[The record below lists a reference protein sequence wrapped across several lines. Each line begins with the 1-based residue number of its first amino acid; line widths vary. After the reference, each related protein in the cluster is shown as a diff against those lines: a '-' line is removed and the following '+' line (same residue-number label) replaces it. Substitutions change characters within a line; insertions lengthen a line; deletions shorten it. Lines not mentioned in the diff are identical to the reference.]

1 MKASYNRLFTDER
14 GGSAIVDL
22 ELPLAVD
29 FADMK
34 ADIDFCRYG
43 PGTAVVIA
51 QVSLARRKA
60 DINAGLPEEGRHRL
74 PSSGRY
80 VISELREMSII

>member
-1 MKASYNRLFTDER
+1 MSAKAQAEHNE
-14 GGSAIVDL
+14 SAHPPI
-22 ELPLAVD
+22 
-29 FADMK
+29 ADMK